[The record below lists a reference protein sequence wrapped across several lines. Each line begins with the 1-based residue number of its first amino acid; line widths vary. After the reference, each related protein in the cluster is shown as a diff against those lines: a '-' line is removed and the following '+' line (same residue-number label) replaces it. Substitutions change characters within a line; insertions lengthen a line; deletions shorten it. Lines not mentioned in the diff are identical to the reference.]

1 MAAPASAA
9 AAPDG
14 AIALRLTGL
23 TPSVEPAVVFASLA
37 ELSVGSF
44 SDSCTVDVVE
54 EHKDAYRISY
64 PHIEPDAPAPTPHFS
79 TRTVIRLTEVG
90 AQPHYAGIV
99 VHAWHTHHPTSAD
112 ATIAALLVERA
123 VSVIATERA
132 WSAALHNNR
141 QIGVATGI
149 LIARHDIGPQAAFAM
164 LREVS
169 QDTNTKLRDVAERFI
184 AMAPGSP
191 TAAGWA
197 AKNTPILAAPD
208 RLRC

>member
-1 MAAPASAA
+1 MAAPDSVAAS
-9 AAPDG
+9 PDR

-23 TPSVEPAVVFASLA
+23 TSSVEPAVVFASLA

-44 SDSCTVDVVE
+44 SDTCTVDVVE

-64 PHIEPDAPAPTPHFS
+64 PLVESDVSAQTPHFS

-123 VSVIATERA
+123 VAVIATERS
-132 WSAALHNNR
+132 WGAALRSNR
-141 QIGVATGI
+141 EIGIAMGILMARHQIGA
-149 LIARHDIGPQAAFAM
+149 QAAFAM

-169 QDTNTKLRDVAERFI
+169 QVTNSKLRDVAERFI